1 MKKLGLIVLVLFFT
15 LLSVE
20 AGGCQ
25 KIKYKNIKDGAKI
38 IVNESTWSF
47 KVPKKSD
54 NYYVKK
60 VSEGFTKFSEFYSS
74 DGIFL
79 FSAATQYEFIN
90 NGRLIGYSN
99 LNLKFYEFYL
109 ENGLF
114 CQRELAL
121 DEIQELF
128 PKYEIIQ
135 LSQFSTA
142 TNSLKIKKKNKV
154 LKLIVLND
162 TDMNFDN
169 YAFTTN
175 NSKIKYYKLKGFLN
189 ITKRGMIQF
198 SRFGENSK
206 YAPWYVILVR

>member
-1 MKKLGLIVLVLFFT
+1 M
-15 LLSVE
+15 S
-20 AGGCQ
+20 
-25 KIKYKNIKDGAKI
+25 
-38 IVNESTWSF
+38 ESTWSF

-79 FSAATQYEFIN
+79 FSTATQYEFIN

-142 TNSLKIKKKNKV
+142 TNSLKIKKKNK
-154 LKLIVLND
+154 
-162 TDMNFDN
+162 
-169 YAFTTN
+169 AFRR
-175 NSKIKYYKLKGFLN
+175 K
-189 ITKRGMIQF
+189 
-198 SRFGENSK
+198 
-206 YAPWYVILVR
+206 

>member
-79 FSAATQYEFIN
+79 FSTATQYEFIN

>member
-1 MKKLGLIVLVLFFT
+1 L
-15 LLSVE
+15 
-20 AGGCQ
+20 
-25 KIKYKNIKDGAKI
+25 
-38 IVNESTWSF
+38 
-47 KVPKKSD
+47 
-54 NYYVKK
+54 
-60 VSEGFTKFSEFYSS
+60 
-74 DGIFL
+74 
-79 FSAATQYEFIN
+79 N

-198 SRFGENSK
+198 SRFGENSR